1 MMKFCLSENMLLQT
15 KKIMEFIKKYIADF
29 LTILRIVCSASM
41 LFFKAFS
48 VWFYA
53 LYIFCGISDM
63 CDGAVARKTNSE
75 SSFGAM
81 LDTVAD
87 FVFVVVAMIK
97 ILPELYINK
106 WMCMVILFVA
116 IVKLFTFWYTIFCR
130 KTPEKLHS
138 LMNKI
143 TGFVLFILPLTI
155 KFVNPV
161 YSVPVVCVA
170 VMISVFCE
178 GYALHHR

>member
-1 MMKFCLSENMLLQT
+1 M
-15 KKIMEFIKKYIADF
+15 KKYIADS
-29 LTILRIVCSASM
+29 LTILRIVCSVSM
-41 LFFKAFS
+41 LFFTAFS
-48 VWFYA
+48 AQFYA

-75 SSFGAM
+75 SRFGAM

-87 FVFVVVAMIK
+87 LVFVTIAMIK
-97 ILPELYINK
+97 ILPELPVNK
-106 WMCMVILFVA
+106 WIWSVILLIA
-116 IVKLFTFWYTIFCR
+116 IVKLFTFGYTIFCR

-161 YSVPVVCVA
+161 YSVPIVCVS
-170 VMISVFCE
+170 VMISAISE
-178 GYALHHR
+178 GCFLLRNRENLTI